1 MSPEMAEMPFSENE
15 VDCDTQRAKNPTIWN
30 LFVVKDLFF
39 LRRDSLIFFTDT
51 VGNPLDY
58 GAKILQKC
66 NKFPFLKNPEL
77 NVPCP
82 IRHNNIYDYAIP
94 NKGTTSLNLAEVKT
108 NITLALTKLREIL
121 VEKAV
126 PRVAISRSLKI
137 ENLAWPEI
145 FDILKKTLAN
155 IETKIFI
162 CLNIIKYPLES
173 EKQKIIEGKIRLFSR
188 KGTSWT

>member
-1 MSPEMAEMPFSENE
+1 M
-15 VDCDTQRAKNPTIWN
+15 
-30 LFVVKDLFF
+30 
-39 LRRDSLIFFTDT
+39 
-51 VGNPLDY
+51 
-58 GAKILQKC
+58 
-66 NKFPFLKNPEL
+66 KNPEL

-94 NKGTTSLNLAEVKT
+94 IKGTTSLNLAEVKT

-173 EKQKIIEGKIRLFSR
+173 EKQQIIEENHCSAVGGHRGQNKTIKRIQKNTNGKD
-188 KGTSWT
+188 